1 MTVSTEVDH
10 NEYTGNGV
18 TTTFPY
24 TFRIFQKSDLVV
36 QVVDL
41 NENITELIL
50 DTDYIV
56 TGAGGYSGGN
66 IILSKA
72 LANGYQISISRELP
86 VTQDTDLRNQGKFF
100 AEVHEDAFD
109 KLTMLIQQ
117 VGSMFRLALRKP
129 SSIANWYDALNNY
142 IRNVRDPRDPQDAA
156 TKNYVDGVASSNLS
170 RTLRTPEPIPSLP
183 NAATRANKIIAF
195 DSAGNP
201 YVTMPPSGSATDV
214 FVELAKPT
222 GPTLIGVQPQ
232 GNLSQLLIYVTPEQ
246 FGAIGDGIAHPLSER
261 YATLAAA
268 QAVYPFVTSLTQTI
282 DWAAC
287 QLAENLN
294 RKVRP
299 IHVAKFKKYHLGD
312 NYLKLGPYSTWIAPP
327 LNDFVWDTG
336 FIRSVPTDYSSY
348 AFGQLCIVRVGDAS
362 EFTGDGVTGSNVRN
376 ITFKGFQLRW
386 DVARHT
392 PSKGVGTICLHMNNA
407 MKMNLDVCLY
417 GGEFAAFGYSC
428 WGTQGSIKIDSCHKG
443 IYWDAVS
450 KTPEKST
457 EGGSTTSHNIEL
469 QIDHTIFP
477 VYLRNCNYAKFHGWF
492 EGALTS
498 MAHYDYTNE
507 TAMGI
512 TLDTCSNVTFDMGI
526 EAWEGAH
533 INCIGSVEAEFKL
546 HYLQDS
552 TDGVLIK
559 GLGTQGVAKVMRTLM
574 GAADETA
581 IASSNRSL
589 IYVGQFS
596 NISVKHYAP
605 VLSKYTDSTFAPYV
619 VTVDPSSK
627 ITFEQCGMH
636 LGGASRLGGA
646 STNLKLAPANY
657 QCIESIGCMYMER
670 YMKANETYDYIRNG
684 YSRHNAWQTKVI
696 NAGDGRVQLDAP
708 TGFRIDDY
716 TAHVVASSQSS
727 AGSSAPLAVVSAS
740 NTAVVLQTPISATG
754 VSLMYKLTLKVIA

>member
-246 FGAIGDGIAHPLSER
+246 FGAIGDGTAHPLSER
-261 YATLAAA
+261 YLTLSAA

-287 QLAENLN
+287 QAAENYARGKCQIN
-294 RKVRP
+294 V
-299 IHVAKFKKYHLGD
+299 KKNKMYHFGSTD
-312 NYLKLGPYSTWIAPP
+312 YLEFGQKSAWIAPP
-327 LNDFVWDTG
+327 LGGFDFTTG
-336 FIRSVPTDYSSY
+336 FIRSVPSNSSSY
-348 AFGQLCIVRVGDAS
+348 QFGQLCIGRVMDSDEA
-362 EFTGDGVTGSNVRN
+362 GSSDSAFRDLT
-376 ITFKGFQLRW
+376 IKGLTFKW
-386 DVARHT
+386 DTARHVA
-392 PSKGVGTICLHMNNA
+392 SKGLGTIALHLNMA
-407 MKMNLDVCLY
+407 IKANLDVSMFGAEYAC
-417 GGEFAAFGYSC
+417 FGYSA
-428 WGTQGSIKIDSCHKG
+428 WGTQGIIRFDSCHKG
-443 IYWDAVS
+443 VYFDAVS
-450 KTPEKST
+450 LSPEKDT
-457 EGGSTTSHNIEL
+457 VGGSTTSHHIEL
-469 QIDHTIFP
+469 QADHTPFP
-477 VYLRNCNYAKFHGWF
+477 IYLKNCNYAKFHGWF
-492 EGALTS
+492 EGAL
-498 MAHYDYTNE
+498 AQYGNYDSVNE

>member
-142 IRNVRDPRDPQDAA
+142 IRNVRDPRDLQDAA

-246 FGAIGDGIAHPLSER
+246 FGAIGDGTAHPLSER
-261 YATLAAA
+261 YLTLSAA

-287 QLAENLN
+287 QAAENYARGKCQIN
-294 RKVRP
+294 V
-299 IHVAKFKKYHLGD
+299 KKNKMYHFGSTD
-312 NYLKLGPYSTWIAPP
+312 YLEFGQKSAWIAPP
-327 LNDFVWDTG
+327 LGGFDFTTG
-336 FIRSVPTDYSSY
+336 FIRSVPSNSSSY
-348 AFGQLCIVRVGDAS
+348 QFGQLCIGRVMDSDEA
-362 EFTGDGVTGSNVRN
+362 GSSDSAFRDLT
-376 ITFKGFQLRW
+376 IKGLTFKW
-386 DVARHT
+386 DTARHVA
-392 PSKGVGTICLHMNNA
+392 SKGLGTIALHLNMA
-407 MKMNLDVCLY
+407 IKANLDVSMFGAEYAC
-417 GGEFAAFGYSC
+417 FGYSA
-428 WGTQGSIKIDSCHKG
+428 WGTQGIIRFDSCHKG
-443 IYWDAVS
+443 VYFDAVS
-450 KTPEKST
+450 LSPEKDT
-457 EGGSTTSHNIEL
+457 VGGSTTSHHIEL
-469 QIDHTIFP
+469 QADHTPFP
-477 VYLRNCNYAKFHGWF
+477 IYLKNCNYAKFHGWF
-492 EGALTS
+492 EGAL
-498 MAHYDYTNE
+498 AQYGNYDSVNE

>member
-246 FGAIGDGIAHPLSER
+246 FGAIGDGTAHPLSER
-261 YATLAAA
+261 YLTLSAA

-287 QLAENLN
+287 QAAENYARGKCQIN
-294 RKVRP
+294 V
-299 IHVAKFKKYHLGD
+299 KKNKMYHFGSTD
-312 NYLKLGPYSTWIAPP
+312 YLEFGQKSAWIAPP
-327 LNDFVWDTG
+327 LGGFDFTTG
-336 FIRSVPTDYSSY
+336 FIRSVPSNSSSY
-348 AFGQLCIVRVGDAS
+348 QFGQLCIGRVMDSDEA
-362 EFTGDGVTGSNVRN
+362 GSSDSAFRDLT
-376 ITFKGFQLRW
+376 IKGLTFKW
-386 DVARHT
+386 DTARHVA
-392 PSKGVGTICLHMNNA
+392 SKGLGTIALHLNMA
-407 MKMNLDVCLY
+407 IKANLDVSMFGAEYAC
-417 GGEFAAFGYSC
+417 FGYSA
-428 WGTQGSIKIDSCHKG
+428 WGTQGIIRFDSCHKG
-443 IYWDAVS
+443 VYFDAVS
-450 KTPEKST
+450 LSPEKDT
-457 EGGSTTSHNIEL
+457 VGGSTTSHHIEL
-469 QIDHTIFP
+469 QADHTPFP
-477 VYLRNCNYAKFHGWF
+477 IYLKNCNYAKFHGWF
-492 EGALTS
+492 EGAL
-498 MAHYDYTNE
+498 AQYGNYDSVNE

-559 GLGTQGVAKVMRTLM
+559 GLGTQGVANVMRTLM

-727 AGSSAPLAVVSAS
+727 AGSSAQLAVVSAS
-740 NTAVVLQTPISATG
+740 NAAVLLQTPISASG

>member
-1 MTVSTEVDH
+1 MGSGFACMLITGS
-10 NEYTGNGV
+10 GNGV

-142 IRNVRDPRDPQDAA
+142 IRNVRDPRDLQDAA

-246 FGAIGDGIAHPLSER
+246 FGAIGDGTAHPLSER
-261 YATLAAA
+261 YLTLSAA

-287 QLAENLN
+287 QAAENYARGKCQIN
-294 RKVRP
+294 V
-299 IHVAKFKKYHLGD
+299 KKNKIYHFGSTD
-312 NYLKLGPYSTWIAPP
+312 YLEFGQKSAWIAPP
-327 LNDFVWDTG
+327 LGGFDFTTG
-336 FIRSVPTDYSSY
+336 FIRSVPSNSSSY
-348 AFGQLCIVRVGDAS
+348 QFGQLCIGRVMDSDEA
-362 EFTGDGVTGSNVRN
+362 GSSDSAFRDLT
-376 ITFKGFQLRW
+376 IKGLTFKW
-386 DVARHT
+386 DTARHVA
-392 PSKGVGTICLHMNNA
+392 SKGLGTIALHLNMA
-407 MKMNLDVCLY
+407 IKANLDVSMFGAEYAC
-417 GGEFAAFGYSC
+417 FGYSA
-428 WGTQGSIKIDSCHKG
+428 WGTQGIIRFDSCHKG
-443 IYWDAVS
+443 VYFDAVS
-450 KTPEKST
+450 LSPEKDT
-457 EGGSTTSHNIEL
+457 VGGSTTSHHIEL
-469 QIDHTIFP
+469 QADHTPFP
-477 VYLRNCNYAKFHGWF
+477 IYLKNCNYAKFHGWF
-492 EGALTS
+492 EGAL
-498 MAHYDYTNE
+498 AQYGNYDSVNE

>member
-246 FGAIGDGIAHPLSER
+246 FGAIGDGTAHPLSER
-261 YATLAAA
+261 YLTLSAA

-287 QLAENLN
+287 QAAENYARGKCQIN
-294 RKVRP
+294 V
-299 IHVAKFKKYHLGD
+299 KKNKMYHFGSTD
-312 NYLKLGPYSTWIAPP
+312 YLEFGQKSAWIAPP
-327 LNDFVWDTG
+327 LGGFDFTTG
-336 FIRSVPTDYSSY
+336 FIRSVPSNSSSY
-348 AFGQLCIVRVGDAS
+348 QFGQLCIGRVMDSDEA
-362 EFTGDGVTGSNVRN
+362 GSSDSAFRDLT
-376 ITFKGFQLRW
+376 IKGLTFKW
-386 DVARHT
+386 DTARHVA
-392 PSKGVGTICLHMNNA
+392 SKGLGTISLHLNMA
-407 MKMNLDVCLY
+407 IKANLDVSMFGAEYAC
-417 GGEFAAFGYSC
+417 FGYSA
-428 WGTQGSIKIDSCHKG
+428 WGTQGIIRFDSCHKG
-443 IYWDAVS
+443 VYFDAVS
-450 KTPEKST
+450 LSPEKDT
-457 EGGSTTSHNIEL
+457 VGGSTTSHHIEL
-469 QIDHTIFP
+469 QADHTPFP
-477 VYLRNCNYAKFHGWF
+477 IYLKNCNYAKFHGWF
-492 EGALTS
+492 EGAL
-498 MAHYDYTNE
+498 AQYGNYDSVNE

>member
-72 LANGYQISISRELP
+72 LANGYQIYISRELP

-246 FGAIGDGIAHPLSER
+246 FGAIGDGTAHPLSER
-261 YATLAAA
+261 YLTLSAA

-287 QLAENLN
+287 QAAENYARGKCQIN
-294 RKVRP
+294 V
-299 IHVAKFKKYHLGD
+299 KKNKMYHFGSTD
-312 NYLKLGPYSTWIAPP
+312 YLEFGQKSAWIAPP
-327 LNDFVWDTG
+327 LGGFDFTTG
-336 FIRSVPTDYSSY
+336 FIRSVPSNSSSY
-348 AFGQLCIVRVGDAS
+348 QFGQLCIGRVMDSDEA
-362 EFTGDGVTGSNVRN
+362 GSSDSAFRDLT
-376 ITFKGFQLRW
+376 IKGLTFKW
-386 DVARHT
+386 DTARHVA
-392 PSKGVGTICLHMNNA
+392 SKGLGTIALHLNMA
-407 MKMNLDVCLY
+407 IKANLDVSMFGAEYAC
-417 GGEFAAFGYSC
+417 FGYSA
-428 WGTQGSIKIDSCHKG
+428 WGTQGIIRFDSCHKG
-443 IYWDAVS
+443 VYFDAVS
-450 KTPEKST
+450 LSPEKDT
-457 EGGSTTSHNIEL
+457 VGGSTTSHHIEL
-469 QIDHTIFP
+469 QADHTPFP
-477 VYLRNCNYAKFHGWF
+477 IYLKNCNYAKFHGWF
-492 EGALTS
+492 EGAL
-498 MAHYDYTNE
+498 AQYGNYDSVNE

>member
-18 TTTFPY
+18 TTSFPY
-24 TFRIFQKSDLVV
+24 TFRIFKKSDLTV
-36 QVVDL
+36 QIADL
-41 NENITELIL
+41 NENITVLKL
-50 DTDYIV
+50 DTDYSV
-56 TGAGGYSGGN
+56 TGAGGYNGGN
-66 IILSKA
+66 VILSKA
-72 LANGYQISISRELP
+72 LANGHQISISRELP
-86 VTQDTDLRNQGKFF
+86 VTQETDLRNQGKFF
-100 AEVHEDAFD
+100 AEVHEDALD

-129 SSIANWYDALNNY
+129 SIIANWYDALNNY

-156 TKNYVDGVASSNLS
+156 TKNYVDGVANSNLS

-246 FGAIGDGIAHPLSER
+246 FGAIGDGTAHPLSER
-261 YATLAAA
+261 YLTLSAA

-287 QLAENLN
+287 QAAENYARGKCQIN
-294 RKVRP
+294 V
-299 IHVAKFKKYHLGD
+299 KKNKMYHFGSTD
-312 NYLKLGPYSTWIAPP
+312 YLEFGQKSAWIAPP
-327 LNDFVWDTG
+327 LGGFDFTTG
-336 FIRSVPTDYSSY
+336 FIRSVPSNYSSY
-348 AFGQLCIVRVGDAS
+348 QFGQLCIGRVMDSDEA
-362 EFTGDGVTGSNVRN
+362 GSSDSAFRDLT
-376 ITFKGFQLRW
+376 IKGLTFKW
-386 DVARHT
+386 DTARHVA
-392 PSKGVGTICLHMNNA
+392 SKGLGTIALHLNMA
-407 MKMNLDVCLY
+407 IKANLDVSMFGAEYAC
-417 GGEFAAFGYSC
+417 FGYSA
-428 WGTQGSIKIDSCHKG
+428 WGTQGIIRFDSCHKG
-443 IYWDAVS
+443 VYFDAVS
-450 KTPEKST
+450 LSPEKDT
-457 EGGSTTSHNIEL
+457 VGGSTTSHHIEL
-469 QIDHTIFP
+469 QADHTPYPI
-477 VYLRNCNYAKFHGWF
+477 YLKNCNYAKFHGWF
-492 EGALTS
+492 EGAL
-498 MAHYDYTNE
+498 AQYGNYDSANE

-574 GAADETA
+574 GASDETA
-581 IASSNRSL
+581 IASTNRSL

-605 VLSKYTDSTFAPYV
+605 VLSKYTDSTFAPYI
-619 VTVDPSSK
+619 VTVDPTSK

-646 STNLKLAPANY
+646 STNLKLAPSNY

-670 YMKANETYDYIRNG
+670 YMKADETYDYIRNG

-754 VSLMYKLTLKVIA
+754 VSLMYKLTLKVTA

>member
-246 FGAIGDGIAHPLSER
+246 FGAIGDGTAHPLSER
-261 YATLAAA
+261 YLTLSAA

-287 QLAENLN
+287 QAAENYARGKCQIN
-294 RKVRP
+294 V
-299 IHVAKFKKYHLGD
+299 KKNKMYHFGSTD
-312 NYLKLGPYSTWIAPP
+312 YLEFGQKSAWIAPP
-327 LNDFVWDTG
+327 LGGFDFTTG
-336 FIRSVPTDYSSY
+336 FIRSVPSNSSSY
-348 AFGQLCIVRVGDAS
+348 QFGQLCIGRVMDSDEA
-362 EFTGDGVTGSNVRN
+362 GSSDSAFRDLT
-376 ITFKGFQLRW
+376 IKGLTFKW
-386 DVARHT
+386 DTARHVA
-392 PSKGVGTICLHMNNA
+392 SKGLGTIALHLNMA
-407 MKMNLDVCLY
+407 IKANLDVSMFGAEYAC
-417 GGEFAAFGYSC
+417 FGYRA
-428 WGTQGSIKIDSCHKG
+428 WGTQGIIRFDSCHKG
-443 IYWDAVS
+443 VYFDAVS
-450 KTPEKST
+450 LSPEKDT
-457 EGGSTTSHNIEL
+457 VGGSTTSHHIEL
-469 QIDHTIFP
+469 QADHTPFP
-477 VYLRNCNYAKFHGWF
+477 IYLKNCNYAKFHGWF
-492 EGALTS
+492 EGAL
-498 MAHYDYTNE
+498 AQYGNYDSVNE

-589 IYVGQFS
+589 IYVGQYS

-627 ITFEQCGMH
+627 ITFEQCGIH

-696 NAGDGRVQLDAP
+696 NAGDGMVKLDAP

>member
-142 IRNVRDPRDPQDAA
+142 IRNVRDPRDLQDAA

-232 GNLSQLLIYVTPEQ
+232 GNLSQLLICVTPEQ
-246 FGAIGDGIAHPLSER
+246 FGAIGDGTAHPLSER
-261 YATLAAA
+261 YLTLSAA

-287 QLAENLN
+287 QAAENYARGKCQIN
-294 RKVRP
+294 V
-299 IHVAKFKKYHLGD
+299 KKNKMYHFGSTD
-312 NYLKLGPYSTWIAPP
+312 YLEFGQKSAWIAPP
-327 LNDFVWDTG
+327 LGGFDFTTG
-336 FIRSVPTDYSSY
+336 FIRSVPSNSSSY
-348 AFGQLCIVRVGDAS
+348 QFGQLCIGRVMDSDEA
-362 EFTGDGVTGSNVRN
+362 GSSDSAFRDLT
-376 ITFKGFQLRW
+376 IKGLTFKW
-386 DVARHT
+386 DTARHVA
-392 PSKGVGTICLHMNNA
+392 SKGLGTIALHLNMA
-407 MKMNLDVCLY
+407 IKANLDVSMFGAEYAC
-417 GGEFAAFGYSC
+417 FGYSA
-428 WGTQGSIKIDSCHKG
+428 WGTQGIIRFDSCHKG
-443 IYWDAVS
+443 VYFDAVS
-450 KTPEKST
+450 LSPEKDT
-457 EGGSTTSHNIEL
+457 VGGSTTSHHIEL
-469 QIDHTIFP
+469 QADHTPFP
-477 VYLRNCNYAKFHGWF
+477 IYLKNCNYAKFHGWF
-492 EGALTS
+492 EGAL
-498 MAHYDYTNE
+498 AQYGNYDSVNE

>member
-246 FGAIGDGIAHPLSER
+246 FGAIGDGTAHPLSER
-261 YATLAAA
+261 YLTLSAA

-287 QLAENLN
+287 QAAENYARGKCQIN
-294 RKVRP
+294 V
-299 IHVAKFKKYHLGD
+299 KKNKMYHFGSTD
-312 NYLKLGPYSTWIAPP
+312 YLEFGQKSAWIAPP
-327 LNDFVWDTG
+327 LGGFDFTTG
-336 FIRSVPTDYSSY
+336 FIRSVPSNSSSY
-348 AFGQLCIVRVGDAS
+348 QFGQLCIGRVMDSDEA
-362 EFTGDGVTGSNVRN
+362 GSSDSAFRDLT
-376 ITFKGFQLRW
+376 IKGLTFKW
-386 DVARHT
+386 DTARHVA
-392 PSKGVGTICLHMNNA
+392 SKGLGTIALHLNMA
-407 MKMNLDVCLY
+407 IKANLDVSMFGAEYAC
-417 GGEFAAFGYSC
+417 FGYRA
-428 WGTQGSIKIDSCHKG
+428 WGTQGIIRFDSCHKG
-443 IYWDAVS
+443 VYFDAVS
-450 KTPEKST
+450 LSPEKDT
-457 EGGSTTSHNIEL
+457 VGGSTTSHHIEL
-469 QIDHTIFP
+469 QADHTPFP
-477 VYLRNCNYAKFHGWF
+477 IYLKNCNYAKFHGWF
-492 EGALTS
+492 EGAL
-498 MAHYDYTNE
+498 AQYGNYDSVNE

-533 INCIGSVEAEFKL
+533 INCIASVEAEFKL

-589 IYVGQFS
+589 IYVGQYS

-627 ITFEQCGMH
+627 ITFEQCGIH

-696 NAGDGRVQLDAP
+696 NAGDGMVKLDAP